1 MIKLEFSLLGGIKVG
16 YAEFLGRITICFI
29 LGIIIGFE
37 RQYRRRIA
45 GIRTI
50 SLVALG
56 AFLFVS
62 VSELTVANDV
72 SRVAAQVVSGI
83 GFLGA
88 GVILRD
94 GTNIR
99 GLNTAATLW
108 CSLAVGTLTALGL
121 VVEAIIGVF
130 FILFSNIVLR
140 FVSRVIMGRI
150 NPKVEH
156 YVLKIECLPEKEMI
170 VKNLLIQKLK
180 SQDNVMKHFTTKMN
194 DDLMQIEVQIEVLH
208 EGIDSINS
216 IINRL
221 CIEQGISS
229 TEFTEIINYVDDDD
243 DDYDAK

>member
-1 MIKLEFSLLGGIKVG
+1 MDYLSFLE
-16 YAEFLGRITICFI
+16 RITICFI

-50 SLVALG
+50 SLVTIG

-108 CSLAVGTLTALGL
+108 CSAAVGTLTALGL
-121 VVEAIIGVF
+121 IVEAIIGVF

-140 FVSRVIMGRI
+140 FISRVIMGRI

-156 YVLKIECLPEKEMI
+156 YVLTIECLPEKEMT

-180 SQDNVMKHFTTKMN
+180 SQDNVLKHFKTSKEN
-194 DDLMQIEVQIEVLH
+194 NLMKIEIQIEVLH
-208 EGIDSINS
+208 DGVESINS
-216 IINRL
+216 IINKL
-221 CIEQGISS
+221 CVEPGISS

-243 DDYDAK
+243 DDYDSK

>member
-1 MIKLEFSLLGGIKVG
+1 MDYLSFLE
-16 YAEFLGRITICFI
+16 RITICFI

-50 SLVALG
+50 SLVTIG

-108 CSLAVGTLTALGL
+108 CSAAVGTLTALGL

-140 FVSRVIMGRI
+140 FISRVIMGRI

-156 YVLKIECLPEKEMI
+156 YVLTIECLPEKEMT

-180 SQDNVMKHFTTKMN
+180 SQDNVLKHFKTSKEN
-194 DDLMQIEVQIEVLH
+194 NLMKIEIQIEVLH
-208 EGIDSINS
+208 DGVESINS
-216 IINRL
+216 IINKL
-221 CIEQGISS
+221 CVEPGISS

-243 DDYDAK
+243 DDYDSK

>member
-1 MIKLEFSLLGGIKVG
+1 MDYLVFLE
-16 YAEFLGRITICFI
+16 RITICFI

-50 SLVALG
+50 SLVTIG

-108 CSLAVGTLTALGL
+108 CSAAVGTLTALGL

-140 FVSRVIMGRI
+140 FISRVIMGRI

-156 YVLKIECLPEKEMI
+156 YVLTIECLPEKEMI
-170 VKNLLIQKLK
+170 VKNLIIQKLK
-180 SQDNVMKHFTTKMN
+180 SQDNVMKHFKTKLE
-194 DDLMQIEVQIEVLH
+194 DDLMHIEVQVEVMHDGLN
-208 EGIDSINS
+208 SINS
-216 IINRL
+216 IVNRL
-221 CIEQGISS
+221 CVEQGIKS
-229 TEFTEIINYVDDDD
+229 TDFSEIINYVDDDD
-243 DDYDAK
+243 DDYDSK

>member
-1 MIKLEFSLLGGIKVG
+1 MDYLSFLE
-16 YAEFLGRITICFI
+16 RITICFI

-50 SLVALG
+50 SLVTIG

-108 CSLAVGTLTALGL
+108 CSAAVGTLTALGL
-121 VVEAIIGVF
+121 IVEAIIGVF

-140 FVSRVIMGRI
+140 FISRVIMGRI

-156 YVLKIECLPEKEMI
+156 YVLTIECLPEKEMT

-180 SQDNVMKHFTTKMN
+180 SQDNVLKHFKTSKEN
-194 DDLMQIEVQIEVLH
+194 SLMKIEIQIEVLH
-208 EGIDSINS
+208 DGVESINS
-216 IINRL
+216 IINKL
-221 CIEQGISS
+221 CVEPGISS

-243 DDYDAK
+243 DDYDSK

>member
-1 MIKLEFSLLGGIKVG
+1 MEYI
-16 YAEFLGRITICFI
+16 EFLGRISVCFL

-37 RQYRRRIA
+37 RQCRRRIA
-45 GIRTI
+45 GMRTI
-50 SLVALG
+50 TLVSLG

-62 VSELTVANDV
+62 VSKLTVANDI

-108 CSLAVGTLTALGL
+108 CSAAIGTLTALGL
-121 VVEAIIGVF
+121 LIEAIIGVF
-130 FILFSNIVLR
+130 FILFANVVLR
-140 FVSRVIMGRI
+140 FISKIMMGKFA
-150 NPKVEH
+150 PKVEH
-156 YVLKIECLPEKEMI
+156 YLLGIECNPDKEMV

-180 SQDNVMKHFTTKMN
+180 SQHNSLKNFVTKKIDNN
-194 DDLMQIEVQIEVLH
+194 IRIEVEVEIVGD
-208 EGIDSINS
+208 EGDDIDS

-221 CIEQGISS
+221 CIEEGINS
-229 TEFTEIINYVDDDD
+229 TEYNKITNYTDDDE
-243 DDYDAK
+243 DYEVK